1 MIMPRGSLPK
11 GHSGGGK
18 KKLWKFELAFVLV
31 GMGILFSGIFGS
43 LLAYDFITKS
53 TTTMAQDLIP
63 FTIITSIISP
73 IALVFVWKKYKT
85 LEQEQPS
92 RLTKLYFSGRAKKQC
107 TICQK
112 HPVSKKYHLKNDHK
126 MKDVNVDD
134 YFLDCGCDICARYD
148 SSGG

>member
-1 MIMPRGSLPK
+1 MTRGSLPK
-11 GHSGGGK
+11 GHSGAGK
-18 KKLWKFELAFVLV
+18 KKIWKYELAMVAI
-31 GMGILFSGIFGS
+31 GIFSGLG
-43 LLAYDFITKS
+43 FILGLFADPEYVEENNS
-53 TTTMAQDLIP
+53 FFIP
-63 FTIITSIISP
+63 IWFYSSFAGIPLMIY
-73 IALVFVWKKYKT
+73 VYKKYKT

-92 RLTKLYFSGRAKKQC
+92 RLTKLYYSGRAKKQC

-148 SSGG
+148 SSDG